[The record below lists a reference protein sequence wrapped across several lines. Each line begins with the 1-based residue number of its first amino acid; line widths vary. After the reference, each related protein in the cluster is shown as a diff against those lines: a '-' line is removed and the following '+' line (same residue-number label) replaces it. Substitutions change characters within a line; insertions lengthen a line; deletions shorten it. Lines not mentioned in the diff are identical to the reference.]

1 LLILVM
7 VRLNQHPLS
16 GEQMGF
22 LHMQLSKTISRL
34 SERQARNF
42 LGTLLGPEEQ
52 IMIAKRLAIVVLLLE
67 NRTLY
72 SIASLLKVSPST
84 AEKIKRQLDEGALDA
99 VVNVLKK
106 DKLSYMEI
114 LSFVD
119 NILHLNGLLPHY
131 SGPKR
136 TRR

>member
-1 LLILVM
+1 M

-16 GEQMGF
+16 DEQLEF
-22 LHMQLSKTISRL
+22 LLKQLSNAIGRL
-34 SERQARNF
+34 SEKQAYTF
-42 LGTLLGPEEQ
+42 LGALLGPEEQ

-67 NRTLY
+67 KRTLY

-84 AEKIKRQLDEGALDA
+84 AEKIKRQLDEGALDD
-99 VVNVLKK
+99 VVNILKK
-106 DKLSYMEI
+106 DKSSYMEI

-119 NILHLNGLLPHY
+119 SILHLNGLLPHY